1 MAYSFTEN
9 RAGMLQIANTDS
21 GISTTSPAGVVT
33 TIPTPPGTLGMVAR
47 AFDPT
52 YGEGEFILLVGVAS
66 TVVGSL
72 VTYNAT
78 TYQTTLSANT
88 ANQATPVAV
97 AMSANT
103 AGLFGWYQIGG
114 LAVVKKTAVAVNA
127 QVPVYQSATVG
138 RVMPTAASGKQ
149 VLGARS
155 ANLATVAST
164 VSTVIVSINRPHLQG
179 ATA

>member
-9 RAGMLQIANTDS
+9 RTGLLQIANTDS
-21 GISTTSPAGVVT
+21 GVTMANGTSA
-33 TIPTPPGTLGMVAR
+33 IPTPPATLGMVCR

-52 YGEGEFILLVGVAS
+52 YGEGEFIMLLGVAS

-97 AMSANT
+97 AMAANT

-114 LAVVKKTAVAVNA
+114 LAVIKKTAVATNA

-138 RVMPTAASGKQ
+138 RIMATAASGKQ

>member
-21 GISTTSPAGVVT
+21 GVTMANGTSA
-33 TIPTPPGTLGMVAR
+33 IPTPPNTLGQVVR

-52 YGEGEFILLVGVAS
+52 YGEGEFIMLVGVAS

-155 ANLATVAST
+155 ANLATVASA

>member
-9 RAGMLQIANTDS
+9 RAGLLQIANTDS
-21 GISTTSPAGVVT
+21 GVT
-33 TIPTPPGTLGMVAR
+33 MANGSSAVPTPPATLGMVCR

-52 YGEGEFILLVGVAS
+52 YGEGEFIMLLGVAS
-66 TVVGSL
+66 TVIGSL

-97 AMSANT
+97 AMAANT

-114 LAVVKKTAVAVNA
+114 LAVVKKTAVATSP
-127 QVPVYQSATVG
+127 QVAVYQSATTG
-138 RVMPTAASGKQ
+138 RIMATAASGKQ
-149 VLGARS
+149 LLGARS

-179 ATA
+179 AVA

>member
-9 RAGMLQIANTDS
+9 RTGLLQIANTDS
-21 GISTTSPAGVVT
+21 GVTMANGTSA
-33 TIPTPPGTLGMVAR
+33 IPTPPATLGMICR

-52 YGEGEFILLVGVAS
+52 YGEGEFIMLLGVAS

-78 TYQTTLSANT
+78 TYQTALSANT

-97 AMSANT
+97 AMAANT

-114 LAVVKKTAVAVNA
+114 LAVVKKTAVATNA
-127 QVPVYQSATVG
+127 QVAVYQSATVG
-138 RVMPTAASGKQ
+138 RIMATAASGKQ

>member
-9 RAGMLQIANTDS
+9 RAGLLQIANTDS
-21 GISTTSPAGVVT
+21 GVTMANGTSA
-33 TIPTPPGTLGMVAR
+33 IPTPPATLGMVCR

-52 YGEGEFILLVGVAS
+52 YGEGEFILLVGVAN

-97 AMSANT
+97 AMSACT

-164 VSTVIVSINRPHLQG
+164 VSTVVVSINRPHLQIG
-179 ATA
+179 RAHV

>member
-9 RAGMLQIANTDS
+9 RAGMLQIANTD
-21 GISTTSPAGVVT
+21 AGVT
-33 TIPTPPGTLGMVAR
+33 MANGTSAIPTPPGTLGQVVR

-52 YGEGEFILLVGVAS
+52 HGEGEFIMLVGVAS

-88 ANQATPVAV
+88 ANQGTPVAV
-97 AMSANT
+97 AMSANL
-103 AGLFGWYQIGG
+103 AASFGWYQIGG
-114 LAVVKKTAVAVNA
+114 LAVIKKTAVAVNA
-127 QVPVYQSATVG
+127 GVSVFQSATTG
-138 RVMPTAASGKQ
+138 RIMPTAASGKA
-149 VLGARS
+149 VLGAKS

-179 ATA
+179 QTT

>member
-9 RAGMLQIANTDS
+9 RTGLLQIANTDS
-21 GISTTSPAGVVT
+21 GVT
-33 TIPTPPGTLGMVAR
+33 MANGSSAIPTPPGTLGQVVR

-52 YGEGEFILLVGVAS
+52 YGEGEFIMLLGVAS

-155 ANLATVAST
+155 ANLATVASG

>member
-9 RAGMLQIANTDS
+9 RAGLLQIANTDS
-21 GISTTSPAGVVT
+21 GVT
-33 TIPTPPGTLGMVAR
+33 MANGSSAVPTPPATLGMVCR

-52 YGEGEFILLVGVAS
+52 YGEGEFIMLLGVAS
-66 TVVGSL
+66 TVIGSL

-97 AMSANT
+97 AMAANT

-114 LAVVKKTAVAVNA
+114 LAVIKKTAVATSP
-127 QVPVYQSATVG
+127 QVAVYQSATTG
-138 RVMPTAASGKQ
+138 RIMATAASGKQ
-149 VLGARS
+149 LLGARS

-179 ATA
+179 AVA

>member
-1 MAYSFTEN
+1 
-9 RAGMLQIANTDS
+9 
-21 GISTTSPAGVVT
+21 
-33 TIPTPPGTLGMVAR
+33 
-47 AFDPT
+47 
-52 YGEGEFILLVGVAS
+52 
-66 TVVGSL
+66 VVGSL

-155 ANLATVAST
+155 ANLATVASG

-179 ATA
+179 AVA